1 MKQKLH
7 ERVIDCA
14 EHLDNSEREYNSKN
28 SKERA
33 IKLGIDFIS
42 LRRELRY
49 YDFESLIL
57 AQD

>member
-1 MKQKLH
+1 MSIKH
-7 ERVIDCA
+7 VSAIEY
-14 EHLDNSEREYNSKN
+14 LDNSEREYNYKK

>member
-1 MKQKLH
+1 MKH
-7 ERVIDCA
+7 
-14 EHLDNSEREYNSKN
+14 SKCEN
-28 SKERA
+28 ISTILKEKYSLKVKVRA

>member
-1 MKQKLH
+1 MSIKH
-7 ERVIDCA
+7 VSAIEY
-14 EHLDNSEREYNSKN
+14 LDNSEREYNSK
-28 SKERA
+28 KVKRA